1 MKIFPWVHV
10 CVCVCF
16 FFGQACN
23 TRPLCRFDRKI
34 IANIFIDNRVV
45 WFKCMVQLWIWAHV
59 AIPKEIRLHVY
70 CTRSESVWPNAMERE
85 NKKNIAVIFIR
96 HRHYNCMDV
105 SFFCAWFSLTHS
117 TRIRTDL
124 LSMSESLFAHSQS
137 NTIRYAEVEFV
148 SRLYFIYCLAFNVY
162 VAAVSVVVVVYNYNF
177 ELNSTRKRERENQ
190 LCVVFL
196 FWQRIRFV
204 DRFFISFAVDVI
216 VIRSIHSLPLFFI
229 HFPFVSSSLLSLSL
243 SFRLPLLSECV
254 YVLVCVSLYYSL
266 PAHT

>member
-1 MKIFPWVHV
+1 MYINNEPANEDFSVSPCM
-10 CVCVCF
+10 CVCVL

-105 SFFCAWFSLTHS
+105 SFFLRSILSHSFDANTNRLAVDEWIVICTLTIKHYS
-117 TRIRTDL
+117 ICWSWIRFAIIFHL
-124 LSMSESLFAHSQS
+124 LLGFQRVCCCCFCCSCCLQLQFW
-137 NTIRYAEVEFV
+137 VEF
-148 SRLYFIYCLAFNVY
+148 N
-162 VAAVSVVVVVYNYNF
+162 
-177 ELNSTRKRERENQ
+177 EKERERESIV
-190 LCVVFL
+190 C
-196 FWQRIRFV
+196 RI
-204 DRFFISFAVDVI
+204 
-216 VIRSIHSLPLFFI
+216 
-229 HFPFVSSSLLSLSL
+229 SLLAAY
-243 SFRLPLLSECV
+243 SFRRPLLHIIRCWCDRHS
-254 YVLVCVSLYYSL
+254 
-266 PAHT
+266 